1 VEHPNSTS
9 SALGQDFSSCPPS
22 VLSSTIHDRSTNNE
36 AGDVEVTSEA
46 GGRLDDDDYDNGAEE
61 KGYPT
66 TRNGYVN
73 QGEGP
78 KDVLPS
84 AEQLQ
89 EFRTVHWLRGEC
101 RVGK

>member
-1 VEHPNSTS
+1 MHGSGIPVFAEN
-9 SALGQDFSSCPPS
+9 
-22 VLSSTIHDRSTNNE
+22 TNNE
-36 AGDVEVTSEA
+36 ADSVEVIPGA
-46 GGRLDDDDYDNGAEE
+46 GDGLDDDDYDNDAEE